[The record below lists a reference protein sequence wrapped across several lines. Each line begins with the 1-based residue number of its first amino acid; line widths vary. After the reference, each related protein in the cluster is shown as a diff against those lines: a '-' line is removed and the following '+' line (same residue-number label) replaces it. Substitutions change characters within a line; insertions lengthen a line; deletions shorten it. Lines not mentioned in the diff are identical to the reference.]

1 MIFKDLQDLLE
12 DLNHDNSWDNQHRD
26 AQAWC
31 DMHQTQHPDGSDHDL
46 MDQHEVQ
53 QFGDPNFHTPSNI
66 DMREEDML
74 LQAMYR
80 STREMDSASHI

>member
-46 MDQHEVQ
+46 MDQHEV
-53 QFGDPNFHTPSNI
+53 
-66 DMREEDML
+66 
-74 LQAMYR
+74 
-80 STREMDSASHI
+80 DSRIYDAESLIFT